1 MKDLEVGT
9 RVSVTG
15 FVVKIG
21 SGMSEMHKLHKEKGV
36 VVESPYLPGF
46 EEYVAV
52 NFDCSPDPKAVLF
65 SNPKPGWNHAS
76 VDLVSG
82 KVWNEEIYWVYYKNV
97 KRLVPQKVKYF
108 WIRKEWLL
116 DCTVGNKQ
124 HNKLLRSSLPIDIDA
139 KFVRCK
145 VVKCL

>member
-1 MKDLEVGT
+1 MNNLEIGT

-21 SGMSEMHKLHKEKGV
+21 SGMSGIHKLHKEKGV

-46 EEYVAV
+46 GDYLAV
-52 NFDCSPDPKAVLF
+52 RFDRDPGPVPQKD
-65 SNPKPGWNHAS
+65 N
-76 VDLVSG
+76 
-82 KVWNEEIYWVYYKNV
+82 YWVYYKNV
-97 KRLVPQKVKYF
+97 RRLVPQKVKYF
-108 WIRKEWLL
+108 WVRKEWLL

-139 KFVRCK
+139 EFVRCK